1 MASVEKNMLENI
13 ELRYMKDEDQ
23 ESGEKIIFME
33 FPEELMG
40 FLTSEKKPCLTL
52 KADHSRKST
61 VLCSPS
67 KTYSLRNVTQT
78 NSLLLFQKEDD
89 GFSLLKDA
97 RSYIEITEATVH
109 INFNHLAPVY
119 DGYDLHVP
127 DTVPLYTLSQIKRR
141 IPASDEEIHYAL
153 IHSMCLVIN
162 GLILRDVYLSN
173 HWFLGHLRRLSFN
186 YVLRVLQL
194 ILAHA
199 EVENMSL
206 DELKFDLLM
215 TYIDSEEPADV
226 VELVLRRF
234 SHTQTESYSIDGSSI
249 AQWIGIQ
256 MLAKCK
262 GSSVLLDEFIR
273 DWKSTIPS
281 PFSEYADLSLLQGEY
296 LLTGSSTIQYFPAN
310 ELSIDP
316 AIRFQELFLA
326 QPKWNL
332 PDILPFIRGL
342 ATDETKIDSLLRK
355 FTRKQTICQQTIL
368 TARNPW
374 KS

>member
-40 FLTSEKKPCLTL
+40 LTL

-162 GLILRDVYLSN
+162 
-173 HWFLGHLRRLSFN
+173 GHLRRLSFN